1 MASVTTKL
9 IADRSTMRHELR
21 AIRPTHIAV
30 AYVGKDWRW
39 LLGTDH
45 QLRQIVVAP
54 VPGTSPKAI
63 RQIARE
69 IGWDNVHFFD
79 QLHAKVYLGPTHAMI
94 GSANLSSNALL
105 PGGTQLYEMVVLT
118 DDMALREHA
127 MLEWERYHTL
137 ASGLYRS
144 RQDKLDRLV
153 TLEEAQPKIEAARL
167 SVRTAKTQTLAT
179 FKVGSV
185 PIHLEWWESELE
197 GGCDPD
203 DTNYINTRVGQQV
216 DEIRIGNWVLQWAC
230 DAKGRPYGRSPLQW
244 MRIDAIRF
252 GQAPGEDVYV
262 DQLAERV
269 KPTTSMQP
277 FVLDADVQ
285 KAFKSL
291 MLKSGLRP
299 EDLNNESYEAI
310 PLGEVDEFLFELRK
324 LYRSLRQAK

>member
-1 MASVTTKL
+1 MTSVTTKL

-21 AIRPTHIAV
+21 AVRPTHIAV
-30 AYVGKDWRW
+30 AYVGKDWRG

-45 QLRQIVVAP
+45 QLQQIVVAP

-69 IGWDNVHFFD
+69 IGWYNVHFLD

-127 MLEWERYHTL
+127 MLEWERYRAL
-137 ASGLYRS
+137 ASSLYRS
-144 RQDKLDRLV
+144 KQDKLDRLV
-153 TLEEAQPKIEAARL
+153 RLEEAQPKIEAARL
-167 SVRTAKTQTLAT
+167 SVRTAKTPTLAK

-185 PIHLEWWESELE
+185 PIHLEWWESVHED
-197 GGCDPD
+197 GCDPD

-216 DEIRIGNWVLQWAC
+216 DEIRIGNWVLQWEC
-230 DAKGRPYGRSPLQW
+230 DAKGRPRGRSPLQW
-244 MRIDAIRF
+244 MRIDAIRL
-252 GQAPGEDVYV
+252 GQAPGEDIYV

-269 KPTTSMQP
+269 EPTTAMHP

-285 KAFKSL
+285 KTFKDL
-291 MLKSGLRP
+291 ILKSGLRP
-299 EDLNNESYEAI
+299 ENLNDESYEAI
-310 PLGEVDEFLFELRK
+310 PLGEVDEFLLELQKRCG
-324 LYRSLRQAK
+324 SLRRAK